1 MDKEDIDRA
10 LADFDRAV
18 ALDPRRKEIYFN
30 RGFARRR
37 KGDHDGALKD
47 FDNALALDPR
57 FASGHYGRAVVMS
70 DTSELDRAIKEFN
83 RAIELDPRYAL
94 AYGNRGL
101 SLLLPGQG
109 RRSRKGFRARRRA
122 QPGLKAEL
130 ESCVE
135 KIKKWRQTKR

>member
-1 MDKEDIDRA
+1 MIRKILIAPSPILTGPSRSIRACKE
-10 LADFDRAV
+10 V
-18 ALDPRRKEIYFN
+18 YFN

-47 FDNALALDPR
+47 FDKAVALDPR

-70 DTSELDRAIKEFN
+70 DKSELDRAINEFN

-101 SLLLPGQG
+101 ALLRQG
-109 RRSRKGFRARRRA
+109 KDAEAEKDFERAVALSRD
-122 QPGLKAEL
+122 
-130 ESCVE
+130 
-135 KIKKWRQTKR
+135 